1 MKTPKIL
8 IPVLSAAVLISC
20 SGSSSSP
27 SAESLKET
35 LRTASCKDMIMYGHQ
50 DALMYGHSW
59 KAAAKGKENPE
70 ENLFSGLDKSDVKDV
85 CGSHPAVLGFDL
97 GGIETGSPA
106 NLDGCPF
113 DLMRKAASLHYER
126 GGIVTFSWHLRNPL
140 TGGDSW
146 DVSSK
151 EVVASVL
158 EGGREHGTMLEW
170 LSACADFLSSI
181 RDSKGNVIPV
191 IFRPWHEHT
200 GSWFWWGQDLCTPE
214 QYVAL
219 WNMTYSYLVKER
231 GLTNLVWA
239 YSPGAGVDMKG
250 YMERYPGDETVDVLG
265 LDCYQYVAW
274 PADGRDSISHN
285 VRDSLVKA
293 SIRPY
298 MEQIGT
304 SLAFMQ
310 EIAARH
316 GKTIALTETGLEG
329 IPYEKWWTEVLHPAI
344 KSSGIAYVLTW
355 RNACDRPE
363 HFYSAYPG
371 AACEQDFKEFCRL
384 PDIVLL
390 DEMSS
395 LHSRNGR

>member
-1 MKTPKIL
+1 MKIKSISIFL
-8 IPVLSAAVLISC
+8 MAAAVLSAC
-20 SGSSSSP
+20 SSGETPSGALKARLEVAASSGDI
-27 SAESLKET
+27 LF
-35 LRTASCKDMIMYGHQ
+35 GHQ

-59 KAAAKGKENPE
+59 RAVPGDD
-70 ENLFSGLDKSDVKDV
+70 LDRSDVKDV

-126 GGIVTFSWHLRNPL
+126 GGIVTFSWHLCNPL

-181 RDSKGNVIPV
+181 RDSNGNIIPV

-250 YMERYPGDETVDVLG
+250 YMERYPGDKTVDVLG
-265 LDCYQYVAW
+265 LDCYQTFQPEVYNISLMKELYGDRLSFWGGISTQQCLPYATPEGVKEEAVRI
-274 PADGRDSISHN
+274 AKILHKDGGFIIAPTHAIEFDVPPENIM
-285 VRDSLVKA
+285 SLLEVF
-293 SIRPY
+293 
-298 MEQIGT
+298 QN
-304 SLAFMQ
+304 Q
-310 EIAARH
+310 E
-316 GKTIALTETGLEG
+316 K
-329 IPYEKWWTEVLHPAI
+329 Y
-344 KSSGIAYVLTW
+344 
-355 RNACDRPE
+355 
-363 HFYSAYPG
+363 
-371 AACEQDFKEFCRL
+371 FKF
-384 PDIVLL
+384 
-390 DEMSS
+390 
-395 LHSRNGR
+395 